1 MVCMDNL
8 QAKPT
13 NPDQKKLHWK
23 TRDPEAEMSILQN
36 WGRDSQIRQKI
47 IKNF

>member
-1 MVCMDNL
+1 MVYLDNL
-8 QAKPT
+8 QPKPA